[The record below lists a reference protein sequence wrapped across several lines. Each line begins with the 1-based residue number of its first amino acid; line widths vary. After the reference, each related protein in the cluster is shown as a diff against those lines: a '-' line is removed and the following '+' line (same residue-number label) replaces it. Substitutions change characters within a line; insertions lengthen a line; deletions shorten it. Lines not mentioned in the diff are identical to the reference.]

1 MTHSASPSEAWAA
14 CHALAVRI
22 YRVAGED
29 PRESADRVRRRTTWN
44 LHTSD
49 TDTLVTTLIALAL
62 HSAALD
68 VAHERQTSTAAGIK
82 EIPLDIPLNTI
93 AEHLHSRPR
102 HEFFAGA
109 PTLNA
114 QAPATKAVAA
124 LRLLAYTDKRP
135 APLTMEH
142 LAIDARLT
150 VLAAAR
156 SAHPEGTAGSL

>member
-1 MTHSASPSEAWAA
+1 MTHSAGPGEAWAA
-14 CHALAVRI
+14 CYFLATRI
-22 YRVAGED
+22 YRVAGQD
-29 PRESADRVRRRTTWN
+29 PRESAARASRRTTWN

-68 VAHERQTSTAAGIK
+68 MAHERQAPAAAGIG
-82 EIPLDIPLNTI
+82 EIPLNTI
-93 AEHLHSRPR
+93 AEHLHTRPR

-109 PTLNA
+109 PYLNA
-114 QAPATKAVAA
+114 QAPATRAVAA
-124 LRLLAYTDKRP
+124 LRLLAYTAKQP

-156 SAHPEGTAGSL
+156 SAHPEGTVGSL